1 MEGRMRK
8 KRLLQNTL
16 FAAIVACAVYML
28 HAQADEEVSPLSS
41 AAMVTQQW

>member
-1 MEGRMRK
+1 MRK

-28 HAQADEEVSPLSS
+28 HAQTDAEVSAMTAAVASS
-41 AAMVTQQW
+41 QNW